1 MLDGLQAK
9 RYREQDDK
17 SKTDKSHWRW
27 IEHEEGGD
35 GPGGEEWKFLKFTN
49 HNKTQQI

>member
-1 MLDGLQAK
+1 MACKRSDTANHTKNGQAN
-9 RYREQDDK
+9 E
-17 SKTDKSHWRW
+17 HE
-27 IEHEEGGD
+27 IGHEEGGD